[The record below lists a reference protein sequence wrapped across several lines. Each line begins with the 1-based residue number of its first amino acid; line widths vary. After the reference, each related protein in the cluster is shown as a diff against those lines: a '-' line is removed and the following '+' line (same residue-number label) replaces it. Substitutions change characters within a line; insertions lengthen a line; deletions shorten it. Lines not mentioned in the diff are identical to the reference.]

1 MQRCSEKAFAMC
13 PHRKFCCT
21 IDDATFADNSE
32 CAAFNRAVEDKPMT
46 NADRIRAMSDEELV
60 KFMQDPFCNKRTNEE
75 CVISYCG
82 VCNQCVLDWLQ
93 QPVEEGYHG
102 GDS

>member
-32 CAAFNRAVEDKPMT
+32 CAAFNRAVEDKPMH
-46 NADRIRAMSDEELV
+46 NA
-60 KFMQDPFCNKRTNEE
+60 FCNKKVGRT
-75 CVISYCG
+75 
-82 VCNQCVLDWLQ
+82 LF
-93 QPVEEGYHG
+93 
-102 GDS
+102 